1 MFTNKSFNASEL
13 LRTLGLN
20 LVRDFEFA
28 HCGKLGLSLPNML
41 VPIESEKYLRQLSA
55 HSDVSGVVCT
65 PDLVDVIEA
74 DLGIITAVRPREK
87 VNEIQD
93 FIAQLTDFQWESF
106 DSKIDSSANVHP
118 RAWVADK
125 DVVIGKNVTI
135 EAGAVIYPRT
145 IIEEG
150 VVVGPNNA
158 IGYDAFES
166 NPTESGLRRFAQSGG
181 VILRRS
187 ATLLSNVC
195 VTRAAYGGFTEIG
208 ERSMLDNLV
217 HVAHDCIIGKDVKIT
232 ACAELSG
239 RVIVG
244 DNSQIGMNATILN
257 GITIGSNCDIS
268 LGAVVTKDVGSE
280 QKVTGNFAIPH
291 RDFLSNLRKN
301 K

>member
-1 MFTNKSFNASEL
+1 MFTGRLIKASEL
-13 LRTLGLN
+13 DHDLRLEI
-20 LVRDFEFA
+20 VRDFEFSY
-28 HCGKLGLSLPNML
+28 CGKLGLSLPNML
-41 VPIESEKYLRQLSA
+41 VPIESEKYLRQLTA

-65 PDLVDVIEA
+65 PDLVEGIEV
-74 DLGIITAVRPREK
+74 DLGVIIAERPREK

-93 FIAQLTDFQWESF
+93 FIAQIKGFQWENF
-106 DSKIDSSANVHP
+106 DSKIDPSANIHP
-118 RAWVADK
+118 RAWVADE

-135 EAGAVIYPRT
+135 EAGAAIYPRT
-145 IIEEG
+145 IVEED
-150 VVVGPNNA
+150 VIIGPNNA

-187 ATLLSNVC
+187 ATLFSNLC

-208 ERSMLDNLV
+208 ERSMIDNLV
-217 HVAHDCIIGKDVKIT
+217 HIAHDCIIGKDVKII

-257 GITIGSNCDIS
+257 GITIGSSCDIS

-291 RDFLSNLRKN
+291 NDFLSQMRKM